1 MSFSLQVLENDLTRI
16 VRGAQKHAP
25 EILTALGIT
34 GFVTTV
40 VLAVDA
46 TPKALKAI
54 EEEHPEGATKVEAVK
69 SAAKY
74 YIPAGLTGI
83 ASTACI
89 IGANRVSARRN
100 AALTAAYTL
109 ATEFAKDYKD
119 AVIEQIGEE
128 KEKDVEKRVAEKRM
142 ERNPIKD
149 NVIIQTPERG
159 AKFYDPYND
168 RYFESNVH
176 KLNGALNQLNNMLMN
191 ELWANMSDFFYAAG
205 LPETRSSD
213 LLGWKYDE
221 DGLIS
226 LRYTPVTFVN
236 PETDEQEAVLQF
248 EFSKEPRTY
257 TEMYS

>member
-1 MSFSLQVLENDLTRI
+1 MSFSLQVLENGLTRI

-128 KEKDVEKRVAEKRM
+128 K
-142 ERNPIKD
+142 
-149 NVIIQTPERG
+149 
-159 AKFYDPYND
+159 
-168 RYFESNVH
+168 
-176 KLNGALNQLNNMLMN
+176 
-191 ELWANMSDFFYAAG
+191 
-205 LPETRSSD
+205 
-213 LLGWKYDE
+213 
-221 DGLIS
+221 
-226 LRYTPVTFVN
+226 
-236 PETDEQEAVLQF
+236 
-248 EFSKEPRTY
+248 
-257 TEMYS
+257 